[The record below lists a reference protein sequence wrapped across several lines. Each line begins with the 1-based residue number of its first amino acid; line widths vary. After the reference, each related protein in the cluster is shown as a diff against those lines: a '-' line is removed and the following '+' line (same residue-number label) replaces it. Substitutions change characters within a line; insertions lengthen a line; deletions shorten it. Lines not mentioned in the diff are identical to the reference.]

1 MTEKPLVSVI
11 INCYNGEKYLR
22 EAIDSVIAQTYENWE
37 LVFWDNQSTDST
49 REIVESYKNPKIK
62 YFYAPV
68 HTSLGEARNG
78 AMERASG
85 DYFGFLDTDDRW
97 LPSFLS
103 DYVSAIND
111 NHDTVIVYSNYYSQE
126 GEKKWLAY
134 PPRKSGI
141 LETAVF
147 VKNYNIAISAALF
160 KAEIVKNENIK
171 FNTAFSLIEDYDFFV
186 KLCLFGTICYISE
199 PLMVYLYHENN
210 LSHSTKWVDEFHLL
224 LKLLNNGEG
233 IYHKVAKFNKI
244 ISERSDYTEAN
255 YYIFSNQ
262 RKKAFPIIFKNILRN
277 TGFFVLLFKILI
289 GPRFLNR
296 IHRWKQ
302 KV

>member
-85 DYFGFLDTDDRW
+85 DYWGFLDVDDKW

-103 DYVSAIND
+103 EYISTINCSQ
-111 NHDTVIVYSNYYSQE
+111 DTVIVYSNYYCKE
-126 GEKKWLAY
+126 GLKKWLAY
-134 PPRKSGI
+134 PSKQSSI
-141 LETAVF
+141 IETEEF

-160 KAEIVKNENIK
+160 KADVVKKENVK

-186 KLCLFGTICYISE
+186 KLCLFGAIYYISE

-224 LKLLNNGEG
+224 QKLLDNGEDV
-233 IYHKVAKFNKI
+233 YHKVAKYNKI
-244 ISERSDYTEAN
+244 ISERSDYSEAN

-262 RKKAFPIIFKNILRN
+262 YRKAIPIILKNMFKNAV
-277 TGFFVLLFKILI
+277 FVVLLLKIIL
-289 GPRFLNR
+289 GARNLNI
-296 IHRWKQ
+296 IHRWKL
-302 KV
+302 KI